1 MVVVVTVAAAATSVL
16 PVNILALSLVPPST
30 GGNKIRIRPTAPS
43 GDTSVSP
50 PLPVS
55 RILMG
60 STIKERTSTLTNK
73 KNKDNSSSSNSS
85 SSGDDRN
92 NNNNNNNNLS
102 PFLRNM
108 VNEQRELQMNVG
120 KAMDVLTKDYP
131 YFLRRA
137 PGKYIL
143 TRRSLS

>member
-1 MVVVVTVAAAATSVL
+1 MRPLPTTIVVAIVAAATSVL
-16 PVNILALSLVPPST
+16 PVNILALSLVPT
-30 GGNKIRIRPTAPS
+30 GRNKIRIRPTAPS
-43 GDTSVSP
+43 DTSLSP
-50 PLPVS
+50 PLPLS
-55 RILMG
+55 RILME
-60 STIKERTSTLTNK
+60 STIEERTSTSNK
-73 KNKDNSSSSNSS
+73 NNDNSSSSS
-85 SSGDDRN
+85 SSGDD
-92 NNNNNNNNLS
+92 NNLS

-143 TRRSLS
+143 TR